1 MRLGRS
7 AAAAVGLAIVV
18 QSAVTEVTYCHVRSV
33 SRLQVFSGGQSR
45 FSRGKL
51 SFGSP
56 DFAPSG
62 QSKYDLLA
70 GTPLEDIPFKCVHHG
85 TPKGKQ
91 LFVKVRKKRPSLSAS
106 HRYFRPS
113 MSPLMSQDE
122 ANVSR
127 VQILSCTH
135 YHHPGHHCEGLIP
148 FYSVA
153 GGECMHCSEGLLCC
167 LIACVGFWSGT
178 TRANCTLVASSTER
192 TDIGT
197 SNPFY
202 LPQLCLTL
210 DKEKAHPR
218 LDQRNATVGWICED
232 NKCHPMQCHAT
243 GLLLR
248 WKVTKAR
255 WCAAL
260 ETSLLIG
267 SGR

>member
-1 MRLGRS
+1 MRPSWYPQGQAPVCRKLKETRRVSQLATGTLGRQ
-7 AAAAVGLAIVV
+7 VN
-18 QSAVTEVTYCHVRSV
+18 VT
-33 SRLQVFSGGQSR
+33 
-45 FSRGKL
+45 K
-51 SFGSP
+51 
-56 DFAPSG
+56 
-62 QSKYDLLA
+62 
-70 GTPLEDIPFKCVHHG
+70 
-85 TPKGKQ
+85 
-91 LFVKVRKKRPSLSAS
+91 
-106 HRYFRPS
+106 
-113 MSPLMSQDE
+113 DE

-127 VQILSCTH
+127 VRILSCTH
-135 YHHPGHHCEGLIP
+135 HHHPGHNCKGLIP
-148 FYSVA
+148 FSSVA
-153 GGECMHCSEGLLCC
+153 GSECMHCSEGLLCC

-260 ETSLLIG
+260 EASLLIG
-267 SGR
+267 CGRWGG